1 MASPEDLLKEG
12 KIGECLGQLKEQI
25 RNDPANAKLR
35 TFLFQVDCVIGDW
48 KGALKQLAVLKDMDP
63 AAMPMVQTYQ
73 MAIQCEQVRE
83 EIFKGE
89 RAPLVMGEPPNWL
102 ATLMQSTS
110 LTAQGHMEQAC
121 DARDLAF
128 EDAPMISGKVNDDTF
143 EWMADGDQRLGPAL
157 EAIVNGNYYWIPYD
171 RIQSVTLEEPTDLR
185 DFIWAPANFK
195 LANEGAAVGL
205 VPVRYP
211 GSAGNEDS
219 KIQLSRM
226 TVWEDHGAEFY
237 TGLGQKVLTTD
248 QGEYSMLDIRSLKF
262 DVEAEA
268 E

>member
-1 MASPEDLLKEG
+1 MAHRTINHMGLVFIKLLAELDLLKEG

-63 AAMPMVQTYQ
+63 ATMPMVQTYQ

-143 EWMADGDQRLGPAL
+143 EWMADGDQRLGPVL
-157 EAIVNGNYYWIPYD
+157 EAIVP
-171 RIQSVTLEEPTDLR
+171 ST
-185 DFIWAPANFK
+185 
-195 LANEGAAVGL
+195 
-205 VPVRYP
+205 
-211 GSAGNEDS
+211 
-219 KIQLSRM
+219 
-226 TVWEDHGAEFY
+226 
-237 TGLGQKVLTTD
+237 
-248 QGEYSMLDIRSLKF
+248 
-262 DVEAEA
+262 
-268 E
+268 